1 MIFVEIKKVY
11 PQAENK
17 IGKSNMVDE
26 DIDVL
31 QESNVCYTRVIDR
44 ESSSFLKA
52 LKIVKGLGET
62 IINKR
67 IYAYNK
73 GRIEYGSIFMG

>member
-1 MIFVEIKKVY
+1 
-11 PQAENK
+11 
-17 IGKSNMVDE
+17 MVDD
-26 DIDVL
+26 DINVL
-31 QESNVCYTRVIDR
+31 QESNVRYTRVNNI

-73 GRIEYGSIFMG
+73 RRIEYGSIFMD